1 MLDFSILGE
10 EERDLKRQV
19 DADYSTFWRPI
30 LELIRLGYLTYSEA
44 MEINRDD
51 LYCLWYGAQ
60 RVEESFSRSE
70 V

>member
-1 MLDFSILGE
+1 MLDFSVLGE

-19 DADYSTFWRPI
+19 DADYSTFWRPA
-30 LELIRLGYLTYSEA
+30 LELIKLGYLTYTEA

-51 LYCLWYGAQ
+51 LHRLWYGAK
-60 RVEESFSRSE
+60 RVEESFSRNE